1 MEKTANNIK
10 TPLRDQAN
18 AKSKTDSKFGK
29 KDVISDFSKDSSV
42 GVEWN
47 CDSSKVGGGKE
58 TISTDH
64 LFNKSGHEGKARDW
78 KRDGVNRGLF

>member
-1 MEKTANNIK
+1 MEKTDNNIK

-18 AKSKTDSKFGK
+18 EKSKTDSKFGK
-29 KDVISDFSKDSSV
+29 KDVISDFSKDCSV

-47 CDSSKVGGGKE
+47 CDSSKVSGRWEG
-58 TISTDH
+58 DH
-64 LFNKSGHEGKARDW
+64 LFNKSGQEWKARDW